1 MTGSARECVW
11 CWKCWFG
18 HGGGHERVAYVLDL
32 SCCWLGQGGGLTAAA
47 AASTVASAVVVV
59 AVAVAAVV
67 AAVAIAAAVA
77 AAAVANTDAAV
88 AAPLD
93 PSFDSPTAS
102 VMASASACSS
112 RSSSCSLLCIP
123 MEPAWGIRAVSRMG
137 GGAVGGGGMWYS
149 PDAALFAIR
158 SARVWGGRVAS
169 RSRDS
174 FVLGEAGPC
183 AGSGQGWKW
192 RHEGV

>member
-18 HGGGHERVAYVLDL
+18 YGGGRKRVAYVLDL
-32 SCCWLGQGGGLTAAA
+32 SCCWLGQGGGRTAAAA

-77 AAAVANTDAAV
+77 TAAVANTDAAV

-137 GGAVGGGGMWYS
+137 GCRRGWYVVLTRCRAVCDSFSTGLGWS
-149 PDAALFAIR
+149 CHIAVTRLV
-158 SARVWGGRVAS
+158 RVG
-169 RSRDS
+169 RSRTS
-174 FVLGEAGPC
+174 CGLRAGVEM
-183 AGSGQGWKW
+183 AA
-192 RHEGV
+192 